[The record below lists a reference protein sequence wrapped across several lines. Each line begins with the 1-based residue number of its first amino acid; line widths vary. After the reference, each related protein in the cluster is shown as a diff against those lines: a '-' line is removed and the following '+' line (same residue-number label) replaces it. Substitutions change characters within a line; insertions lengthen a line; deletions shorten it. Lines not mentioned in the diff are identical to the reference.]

1 MILQSNI
8 YLNPPRHKFGIKILE
23 QQSTKNLTIIMY
35 CYLLIYFVIIR
46 YDHTSQFD
54 FEVNVSLD
62 MRLYDCPS
70 DVFQNVKRIAQLTQF
85 LQKKVETCVEE
96 RQELFS
102 YYCAPVRSTA
112 TQVN

>member
-70 DVFQNVKRIAQLTQF
+70 DVFQNVKHIAQLTQF
-85 LQKKVETCVEE
+85 LQIKSKRVSSIT
-96 RQELFS
+96 
-102 YYCAPVRSTA
+102 
-112 TQVN
+112 